1 MICPRCGSS
10 LPAGAGR
17 CTACGAALAQASVAT
32 GLVQIDTTGLP
43 PGASF
48 GASSGGFSGGT
59 GDAATGG
66 ATADAV
72 TGGTTGLDSPSKAAG
87 GPLKVGQSFGPRYH
101 IIKLLGV
108 GGMGAVYQA
117 WDAELS
123 VAVALKVIR
132 VDRREHSASAEL
144 ERRFKNELLLARQV
158 THKNVVR
165 IHDLGEIDGIKYITM
180 PYVQG
185 DDLATVLRRD
195 GKLAVARALNLARQ
209 IASGLEAAHEA
220 GVVHRDL
227 KPPNIMIGADDQALI
242 MDFGISASTSEAA
255 SGGVIGTLE
264 YMAPEQATGGV
275 VDARAD
281 IYAFGLIVYEMLT
294 GPRPAPTGAPQSRI
308 DAMKQRFEA
317 GIPSVRT
324 LDESIP
330 EPLDALVTRCL
341 DRDPAARYQTITE
354 LAAALNRLDDH
365 GELLPIRRVVG
376 MKAVTAASF
385 AGLLLL
391 AATWWFA
398 RGPGVPVRH
407 ETVSVLIADFV
418 NRTGDPV
425 LTGTIEQSLGI
436 ALGAASFIETY
447 PRQDA
452 QRIAAALKAG
462 STLDDATARM
472 VSRREGIK
480 VILTGSIEPSGSRYT
495 LTVKAED
502 PATGKVLA
510 TATDRA
516 SSKDDVLKGVGALAS
531 KMRSALGETP
541 SESAKLAAVETFTA
555 GSLEAARDFS
565 TAQDLAL
572 QGKDEDAI
580 DYCKR
585 ALEKDPQFGRAYVSW
600 AVSAYKLGRRDES
613 AEAYKKAFALMDRM
627 TDREKY
633 RTFGVYDLQIAKNYP
648 KALKDFTT
656 LLEKYPADRAG
667 LNNVALANFYL
678 RDFPKALEGG
688 RRAVEQYPNSQQFRN
703 NYALYAMYAGD
714 FETAAK
720 EARRT
725 LEQNPNLAKAYLE
738 LAMAALAR
746 GDIAGAND
754 AYERMSHIGNLGA
767 ALAAAGKADIAL
779 YSGRPAEARQI
790 LEAQIPV
797 DKAARNIDALA
808 AKYVALGEAY
818 AIEKNVGRSLEAA
831 QQALA
836 VSRDVNVAAAAARVM
851 VRAGKM
857 ADAKAIVD
865 RLGQELE
872 AEPRAYAKVIEG
884 EIALEQRR
892 TADAVKAFGE
902 AQGILDLWLARFD
915 LGRAYEEAGHH
926 AEALAEL
933 DRAQKRRGEATALFF
948 DDWPTFRHLATLPYW
963 LARAAE
969 GLLGMTEPVA
979 AQYKVFLGLRPPTAK
994 DPLAADA
1001 RRRLGQ

>member
-1 MICPRCGSS
+1 MVCPHCGSS
-10 LPAGAGR
+10 TSPNASR
-17 CTACGAALAQASVAT
+17 CTVCGAAFSQTSVAT
-32 GLVQIDTTGLP
+32 GLIAIDTTGLP

-48 GASSGGFSGGT
+48 GANLGGITGGT
-59 GDAATGG
+59 TGETAIGG
-66 ATADAV
+66 ATAGAV
-72 TGGTTGLDSPSKAAG
+72 SDGTTGLDSLSKPAA
-87 GPLKVGQSFGPRYH
+87 GPLKIGQSFGPRYH

-132 VDRREHSASAEL
+132 VDRRRQAASVEL

-195 GKLAVARALNLARQ
+195 GKLPIARALHFARQ
-209 IASGLEAAHEA
+209 IASGLEAAHDA

-264 YMAPEQATGGV
+264 YMAPEQATGAV

-281 IYAFGLIVYEMLT
+281 IYAFGLIAYEMLT
-294 GPRPAPTGAPQSRI
+294 GPRSAPSGTPQSRI
-308 DAMKQRFEA
+308 DAMKQRFEE

-324 LDESIP
+324 LDDSIP
-330 EPLDALVTRCL
+330 APLDALVTRCL

-354 LAAALNRLDDH
+354 LAAALHRLDDQ

-376 MKAVTAASF
+376 MKAVTAASV

-495 LTVKAED
+495 LAVKAED
-502 PATGKVLA
+502 PATGNVLA
-510 TATDRA
+510 TATGRA
-516 SSKDDVLKGVGALAS
+516 SNKDDLLKTVGTVAS
-531 KMRSALGETP
+531 KLRSALGDATP
-541 SESAKLAAVETFTA
+541 ESAKLAAVETFTA
-555 GSLEAARDFS
+555 ASLEAARDFS
-565 TAQDLAL
+565 VAQDLATNA
-572 QGKDEDAI
+572 KDEEAI
-580 DYCKR
+580 AYCKR
-585 ALEKDPQFGRAYVSW
+585 AIEKDPRFGRAYVAW
-600 AVSAYKLGRRDES
+600 AVSAAKLGRRDES
-613 AEAYKKAFALMDRM
+613 AEAYKKALSLIDRM

-633 RTFGVYDLQIAKNYP
+633 RTFGVYNLQIAGNYEEARKN
-648 KALKDFTT
+648 FTT
-656 LLEKYPADRAG
+656 LLQLYPADRAG
-667 LNNVALANFYL
+667 LNNLALTYFHL
-678 RDFPKALEGG
+678 RDFPKAIEAG
-688 RRAVEQYPNSQQFRN
+688 RRALDQYPNNQGVRN

-714 FETAAK
+714 FEAAAK

-725 LEQNPNLAKAYLE
+725 LDQNPNFAKAYLE
-738 LAMAALAR
+738 LAIAALAN
-746 GDIAGAND
+746 GDLAAAND
-754 AYERMSHIGNLGA
+754 AYERMSHTGSLGA
-767 ALAAAGKADIAL
+767 ALATMGKADIAL
-779 YSGRPAEARQI
+779 YSGHPADARQI
-790 LEAQIPV
+790 LTAQIAV
-797 DKAARNIDALA
+797 DKAAGNIEQVA
-808 AKYVALGEAY
+808 AKYIAIGEAY
-818 AIEKNVGRSLEAA
+818 AAEGNTKRSLEAA
-831 QQALA
+831 QQALNI
-836 VSRDVNVAAAAARVM
+836 SRDVKVAIAAARLM
-851 VRAGKM
+851 VRNGRM
-857 ADAKAIVD
+857 ADARGIVD
-865 RLGQELE
+865 RLSHELE

-892 TADAVKAFGE
+892 AVDAVTAFGE
-902 AQGILDLWLARFD
+902 AQKILDLWLARFD
-915 LGRAYEEAGHH
+915 LGRAYEEASHH
-926 AEALAEL
+926 TEALEQL
-933 DRAQKRRGEATALFF
+933 DRARKRRGEATALFL
-948 DDWPTFRHLATLPYW
+948 DDIPSFRHLATLPYW
-963 LARAAE
+963 LGRAQE
-969 GLLGMTEPVA
+969 GLAQTEA
-979 AQYKVFLGLRPPTAK
+979 ASANYKAFLGLRPAGLK
-994 DPLAADA
+994 DPLATDA
-1001 RRRLGQ
+1001 RRRVAQ